1 MFYALNENVYLV
13 RGNVRSCIYDFNT
26 SKLYSINL
34 KLSEK
39 INLINEGKILVDTV
53 DDEELVKIFD
63 ELVQLKLLI
72 LVDKPV
78 YRKIEE
84 IKEKNYGC
92 EFAWVEI
99 TNKCNLKCIHCYNE
113 SNVYSDTIMS
123 LDNYKMVIDAILKL
137 KIKKIQIIGGEP
149 FFNKELLREMLNYT
163 VGKFEF
169 IEIFTNGTLISPEWF
184 EFLKKNNIHIALS
197 VYSYEAESHDKIT
210 GCDGSWKK
218 TNKTIKELKN
228 YEIPYRVCNVLMRGV
243 DIGERTTDL
252 YQLSNQKDIVRMSG
266 RASFSLLTDDL
277 IRKKLIT
284 KKTFETPIKKEFCR
298 RLLSGHNCFQ
308 NKIYISSD
316 LKVFPCVMERRLNH
330 GVVDYNNGITLDNAI
345 RHFNKDKIKECNCC
359 EYRYA
364 CFDCRPN
371 SISGDLEEKPW
382 YCTYKPLEG
391 KWEDEETF
399 LLRLTDEWKN

>member
-1 MFYALNENVYLV
+1 MFYTLNENVYLV

-26 SKLYSINL
+26 SKLYSINS

-53 DDEELVKIFD
+53 DDEELVKILD

-84 IKEKNYGC
+84 IKGKDDGC

-113 SNVYSDTIMS
+113 SNVYCDTIMS

-197 VYSYEAESHDKIT
+197 VYSYEAELHDKIT
-210 GCDGSWKK
+210 GCNGS
-218 TNKTIKELKN
+218 
-228 YEIPYRVCNVLMRGV
+228 
-243 DIGERTTDL
+243 
-252 YQLSNQKDIVRMSG
+252 
-266 RASFSLLTDDL
+266 
-277 IRKKLIT
+277 
-284 KKTFETPIKKEFCR
+284 
-298 RLLSGHNCFQ
+298 
-308 NKIYISSD
+308 
-316 LKVFPCVMERRLNH
+316 
-330 GVVDYNNGITLDNAI
+330 
-345 RHFNKDKIKECNCC
+345 
-359 EYRYA
+359 
-364 CFDCRPN
+364 
-371 SISGDLEEKPW
+371 
-382 YCTYKPLEG
+382 
-391 KWEDEETF
+391 
-399 LLRLTDEWKN
+399 